1 MSRNILYFFK
11 EVLNLVFQFYFICK
25 IQIHFNETIFSF
37 LNSDK
42 PDIDNFNKFMSS
54 DGKFEFEKFIFHLK
68 T

>member
-1 MSRNILYFFK
+1 MKRKMNYLIWQDG
-11 EVLNLVFQFYFICK
+11 LVRLIDT
-25 IQIHFNETIFSF
+25 HFNETIFSF

-42 PDIDNFNKFMSS
+42 PDIDNYNKFMSS